1 MWNFLKGVLESGV
14 IIRIFFKTIWY
25 LFLAIMLIALL
36 FGLKTFGLMLAV
48 MMGPAFLERV
58 FTYLQGKYLD
68 IETVPYWGRKFG
80 FKQTVKLLAEDRFHP
95 YVFKNG
101 KVCRKLKVSESGRW
115 FMVAGRFYPLYLV
128 KKFDRRSCEIL
139 MMDGTLLREQSWL
152 GDFRVAEALEEIF
165 ADRGFYSEG
174 FDENILR
181 NACKTAFLRVCGD
194 DYKALGKADWDE
206 VRYQLEKEIKEIQA
220 GSAGSKM
227 KKRHMRDIVVPDEAR
242 KMMHSRVLID
252 REIEAISDA
261 IRCGAIRNMEGWFD
275 MARFNNDILV
285 CNGVKIL
292 MSVGYP
298 KNSVG
303 EEFLFQCITDI
314 EKPYFEDA
322 VTTLSRFPRKGLIEQ
337 IEKRMAIAHDRQDVV
352 AGAGLIYL
360 AGKIGYE
367 ISLAKENNVRT
378 EVSADDSAEAKSYVS
393 FGGSAAAVQNEFEK
407 KVLEQGDIF

>member
-1 MWNFLKGVLESGV
+1 
-14 IIRIFFKTIWY
+14 
-25 LFLAIMLIALL
+25 
-36 FGLKTFGLMLAV
+36 MLAV

-95 YVFKNG
+95 YIFRNG
-101 KVCRKLKVSESGRW
+101 RKCRKLKVSESGRW
-115 FMVAGRFYPLYLV
+115 FMVAGRFYPIHLV
-128 KKFDRRSCEIL
+128 KKFDRRSNEIL

-152 GDFRVAEALEEIF
+152 GNWQVAEALEEIF

-181 NACKTAFLRVCGD
+181 NACKRAFETVCGD

-220 GSAGSKM
+220 GKANNKM
-227 KKRHMRDIVVPDEAR
+227 KRKHMQNIVQPYEAR
-242 KMMHSRVLID
+242 NMMYSRVLID

-261 IRCGAIRNMEGWFD
+261 VRCGSIPDMDGWFQ
-275 MARFNNDILV
+275 MASFNNDILV
-285 CNGVKIL
+285 CNAVKIL
-292 MSVGYP
+292 MNVGYP

-322 VTTLSRFPRKGLIEQ
+322 VRTLARFPRKRLIEQ
-337 IEKRMAIAHDRQDVV
+337 IEKRVAIAHERQDVL

-360 AGKIGYE
+360 ASKIDYK
-367 ISLAKENNVRT
+367 ISLAEENNTRSEVRSGG
-378 EVSADDSAEAKSYVS
+378 SAAAESYTA

-407 KVLEQGDIF
+407 KVLEQGEIF